1 MSEDLIGRHVR
12 RVADLR
18 ISRRSALAAATIP
31 LALSGSPLA
40 IAQTPESAT
49 PAAQPQPQ
57 PDLPQPVV
65 LKSVDGVLT
74 ETLISKPSVIEM
86 GAAKPVI
93 TYSFND
99 MVPGRTWEVN
109 PGDVMKID
117 FINDLP
123 PIDPMAPVDMVR
135 PHEWTTTN
143 LHTHGMHVSPEGN
156 GDNVF
161 VAIEP
166 GESFQYEIAVP
177 DNHPAGLFWYHPHK
191 HGGVCQQVRAG
202 MAGAIIVRG
211 DIDEVAEV
219 KAAQEQ
225 VLVLQAI
232 ELGDDFQLL
241 DPIPHPSTQEAFFP
255 RTQILYTVNGMM
267 NPKITMYP
275 GEVRRW
281 RILNAAEGKFMSITL
296 ADHPMHVIAWDGLT
310 LAEPEPNTNLV
321 LAAGNRVEVLIKAG
335 APGSYDLIL
344 TPGSSQHPE
353 IPGIEHGM
361 DMPSEPTTNSELL
374 TRPILT
380 VEVVGSG
387 PEMALPATLPAYD
400 PPILPIAK
408 HRIFRYTVE
417 RGDDNEFFHFGIDGM
432 PFDPEREPYQMKLG
446 SAEEW
451 TLINDLDSKL
461 PQHAHVLHIHV
472 NSFKILEINGIELEK
487 PKWRDTYVLTGLD
500 GDSLRLQMNLDDF
513 TGKFVEHCH
522 VLSHEDLGMMESL
535 EVIP

>member
-1 MSEDLIGRHVR
+1 MSDDLIGPHLRGVT
-12 RVADLR
+12 DLR
-18 ISRRSALAAATIP
+18 ITRRAALAAAAIP
-31 LALSGSPLA
+31 LARSGTLHAS
-40 IAQTPESAT
+40 AQTPVSAT
-49 PAAQPQPQ
+49 PQPQPQ
-57 PDLPQPVV
+57 PNLPQPVV

-74 ETLISKPSVIEM
+74 ETLNAKPSLIEM
-86 GAAKPVI
+86 GVAKPVI

-123 PIDPMAPVDMVR
+123 EIDSMEPPDMVR

-143 LHTHGMHVSPEGN
+143 LHTHGMHVSPDGN

-161 VAIEP
+161 IEIKP

-177 DNHPAGLFWYHPHK
+177 DNHPGGLFWYHPHK

-211 DIDEVAEV
+211 EIDEVPEV
-219 KAAQEQ
+219 KAAQEE

-255 RTQILYTVNGMM
+255 RTQILYTVNGVM

-296 ADHPMHVIAWDGLT
+296 ADHPMNVIAWDGLN
-310 LAEPEPNTNLV
+310 LAEPEPSTNLV
-321 LAAGNRVEVLIKAG
+321 LASGNRVEVLIKAG
-335 APGSYDLIL
+335 EPGSYDLIL

-361 DMPSEPTTNSELL
+361 EMPDEPTTNKELL

-387 PEMALPATLPAYD
+387 PEMALPATLPAFD

-408 HRIFRYTVE
+408 TRRLRYTVQ
-417 RGDDNEFFHFGIDGM
+417 RGDDNEFFDFGINGM
-432 PFDPEREPYQMKLG
+432 AFDPAMPPYQMKLG
-446 SAEEW
+446 TAEEW
-451 TLINDLDSKL
+451 RLTNDVDSKL
-461 PQHAHVLHIHV
+461 PQHAHVLHMHV
-472 NSFKILEINGIELEK
+472 NAFKVIEINGITLDK

-500 GDSLRLQMNLDDF
+500 GDSITVQFNLDDF